1 MKHFNLSEFFRSST
15 AAENGI
21 KNEPSIDERATIVR
35 NINLLVDNVL
45 DPVRD
50 MVNTP
55 IIITSGYR
63 CPQVNRLVGGVGNS
77 QHMSGCAADFHVKGF
92 TPSMM
97 YEVFLYIFNTLEYDQ
112 LIYYR
117 SKNIIHVSYPCLLVS
132 YISLK
137 ISSADEYSSPFL

>member
-1 MKHFNLSEFFRSST
+1 MKHFNLSEFFQSST
-15 AAENGI
+15 AAKNGI
-21 KNEPSIDERATIVR
+21 KNEPSSDEKATIVR
-35 NINLLVDNVL
+35 NINLLVDNIL

-63 CPQVNRLVGGVGNS
+63 CPQVNRLVGGVDNS
-77 QHMSGCAADFHVKGF
+77 QHMLGCAADFHVMGF

-117 SKNIIHVSYPCLLVS
+117 RKNIIHVSYVENCPRCEAF
-132 YISLK
+132 LK
-137 ISSADEYSSPFL
+137 E

>member
-1 MKHFNLSEFFRSST
+1 MKHFNVSEFFRSST
-15 AAENGI
+15 AAKNGI
-21 KNEPSIDERATIVR
+21 KNEPRADERVTIVR

-63 CPQVNRLVGGVGNS
+63 CQQVNRLVGGVDNS
-77 QHMSGCAADFHVKGF
+77 QHMSGCAADFHVMGF

-117 SKNIIHVSYPCLLVS
+117 SKNIIHVSYVENCPRCEAF
-132 YISLK
+132 LK
-137 ISSADEYSSPFL
+137 V

>member
-1 MKHFNLSEFFRSST
+1 MKHFTLSEFFRSST
-15 AAENGI
+15 DAKNGI
-21 KNEPSIDERATIVR
+21 KNEPGIDERATIAR

-50 MVNTP
+50 MVDAP

-77 QHMSGCAADFHVKGF
+77 QHMSGCAADFRVMGF

-117 SKNIIHVSYPCLLVS
+117 SKNIIHVSYVENCPRCEAF
-132 YISLK
+132 LK
-137 ISSADEYSSPFL
+137 E

>member
-15 AAENGI
+15 AAKNGI
-21 KNEPSIDERATIVR
+21 KNKPSIDERATIVR

-50 MVNTP
+50 MVNAP

-63 CPQVNRLVGGVGNS
+63 CPQVNRLVGGVDNS
-77 QHMSGCAADFHVKGF
+77 QHMSGCAADFHVMGF
-92 TPSMM
+92 TPAMM

-112 LIYYR
+112 LIYYQR
-117 SKNIIHVSYPCLLVS
+117 KNIIHVSY
-132 YISLK
+132 IENGNRHEAFLK
-137 ISSADEYSSPFL
+137 K

>member
-1 MKHFNLSEFFRSST
+1 MKHFNLSEFFQSST
-15 AAENGI
+15 AAKNGI
-21 KNEPSIDERATIVR
+21 KNEPSADEKATIVR

-50 MVNTP
+50 MVNAP

-63 CPQVNRLVGGVGNS
+63 CPQVNRLVGGVDNS
-77 QHMSGCAADFHVKGF
+77 QHMSGCAADFYVMGF

-97 YEVFLYIFNTLEYDQ
+97 QEVFFCAFNRLEYDQ

-117 SKNIIHVSYPCLLVS
+117 SKNIIHVSYVENCPRREAFVM
-132 YISLK
+132 K
-137 ISSADEYSSPFL
+137 

>member
-1 MKHFNLSEFFRSST
+1 MKHFTLSEFFRSST
-15 AAENGI
+15 AAKNDI
-21 KNEPSIDERATIVR
+21 KNEPSPDERATIVR

-50 MVNTP
+50 MVDAP

-63 CPQVNRLVGGVGNS
+63 CPQVNRLVGGVDNS
-77 QHMSGCAADFHVKGF
+77 QHMSGCAADFHVMGF

-97 YEVFLYIFNTLEYDQ
+97 LGVFFCILNRLEYDQ

-117 SKNIIHVSYPCLLVS
+117 GKNIIHVSYVENCPRCEAFVM
-132 YISLK
+132 K
-137 ISSADEYSSPFL
+137 

>member
-50 MVNTP
+50 MVDAP

-63 CPQVNRLVGGVGNS
+63 SPQVNRLVGGVDNS
-77 QHMSGCAADFHVKGF
+77 QHMSGCAADFHVMGF

-97 YEVFLYIFNTLEYDQ
+97 LGVFFYILNRLKYDQ

-117 SKNIIHVSYPCLLVS
+117 SKNIIHVSYVENCPRREAFVM
-132 YISLK
+132 K
-137 ISSADEYSSPFL
+137 

>member
-15 AAENGI
+15 AAKNGI
-21 KNEPSIDERATIVR
+21 ENEPSIDERAAIVR

-50 MVNTP
+50 IVQAP
-55 IIITSGYR
+55 ILITSGYR
-63 CPQVNRLVGGVGNS
+63 SSQVNRLVGGVDDS
-77 QHMSGCAADFHVKGF
+77 QHMSGCAADFHVGGF

-97 YEVFLYIFNTLEYDQ
+97 YQVFLYISNTLEFDQ

-117 SKNIIHVSYPCLLVS
+117 RKNIIHVSYVENCNRHEAF
-132 YISLK
+132 LK
-137 ISSADEYSSPFL
+137 K